1 MTVAEEKQEM
11 LSAWSRQLKVSDKS
25 AFSALFRALYPDLRW
40 YARGLTGDDE
50 AAEDIVQEAF
60 IRLWDKRA
68 AIEPERSVRA
78 FLYVAVRR
86 RAFNEDRNTRTR
98 RTLLAMM
105 DEPEKPTSPDEAIDT
120 RLVGQRIRGWIDELP
135 GRRREAFE
143 LSRFCGL
150 SYQEIARVMGLSVH
164 TVEKHITNA
173 LRHLRQR
180 LGEYDPD
187 LLQP

>member
-1 MTVAEEKQEM
+1 VAEERQET
-11 LSAWSRQLKVSDKS
+11 LSRWSRKLKDSDKS

-40 YARGLTGDDE
+40 YARRLTGDDE
-50 AAEDIVQEAF
+50 AAEDIVQETF

-68 AIEPERSVRA
+68 AIDPERSVRA

-86 RAFNEDRNTRTR
+86 RAFNEDRDTRTR
-98 RTLLAMM
+98 KTLSAMM
-105 DEPEKPTSPDEAIDT
+105 DEPEKPTRPDEAIDT
-120 RLVGQRIRGWIDELP
+120 RLVGQHIRKWIDELP
-135 GRRREAFE
+135 DRRREAFE

-173 LRHLRQR
+173 LKYLRQR
-180 LGEYDPD
+180 LRDYDPD
-187 LLQP
+187 LLKP